1 MKGKRDEILQNSIKV
16 YILQIEGDWNFLNQ
30 FYVLR
35 INTSNILSI
44 VNKTPTKFYIIN
56 LSNIIISEF
65 NSLMIFDIGVSD
77 WLNSLDKY
85 SSEKLWLLLL
95 LVILTINLDLRI
107 NKDIIFSI

>member
-1 MKGKRDEILQNSIKV
+1 
-16 YILQIEGDWNFLNQ
+16 
-30 FYVLR
+30 
-35 INTSNILSI
+35 
-44 VNKTPTKFYIIN
+44 
-56 LSNIIISEF
+56 
-65 NSLMIFDIGVSD
+65 MIFDIGVSD